1 MDLTFPTD
9 TGKINYR
16 VAALMLRENR
26 VLAMKDDRSPYFDL
40 PGGRVHMGEAAED
53 AILRELSEELGG
65 DRSFR
70 IIRPVFLVQSFFT
83 DDTDGVPY
91 HELCLYFLIDFREA
105 DFPEGQFAGRE
116 GNRVHSF
123 RWPASDRLGEEY
135 FYPTFLQNEL
145 SRLPDTLTLCTER
158 G

>member
-9 TGKINYR
+9 TGKVNYR

-26 VLAMKDDRSPYFDL
+26 VLAMKVDRSPYFDL

-53 AILRELSEELGG
+53 AILHELPEELGG
-65 DRSFR
+65 DRFFR
-70 IIRPVFLVQSFFT
+70 IIRPVFLVQPFFT

-91 HELCLYFLIDFREA
+91 HELCLYFLIDCREA
-105 DFPEGQFAGRE
+105 DFPEGEFVGRE
-116 GNRVHSF
+116 GNRVHTF
-123 RWPASDRLGEEY
+123 RWLASDRLGEEY

>member
-70 IIRPVFLVQSFFT
+70 IIRRSFSCSPFLRTIRTVCRIMSCACIF
-83 DDTDGVPY
+83 
-91 HELCLYFLIDFREA
+91 
-105 DFPEGQFAGRE
+105 
-116 GNRVHSF
+116 
-123 RWPASDRLGEEY
+123 
-135 FYPTFLQNEL
+135 
-145 SRLPDTLTLCTER
+145 
-158 G
+158 

>member
-9 TGKINYR
+9 TGKVNYR

-26 VLAMKDDRSPYFDL
+26 ILAMKDDRSPYFYL
-40 PGGRVHMGEAAED
+40 PGGRVHKGEAAED
-53 AILRELSEELGG
+53 AILHELPEELGG

-91 HELCLYFLIDFREA
+91 HELCLYFLIVF
-105 DFPEGQFAGRE
+105 GK
-116 GNRVHSF
+116 
-123 RWPASDRLGEEY
+123 
-135 FYPTFLQNEL
+135 PTFRRD
-145 SRLPDTLTLCTER
+145 SLPVGR
-158 G
+158 GIGFTRSVGWHPTASARSIFIRPSCRMNFPDCRIR

>member
-1 MDLTFPTD
+1 
-9 TGKINYR
+9 
-16 VAALMLRENR
+16 
-26 VLAMKDDRSPYFDL
+26 
-40 PGGRVHMGEAAED
+40 MGETAED

-65 DRSFR
+65 GRSFR
-70 IIRPVFLVQSFFT
+70 IVRPVFLVQSFFT

-105 DFPEGQFAGRE
+105 DFPEGQFTGRE
-116 GNRVHSF
+116 GNRVHTF
-123 RWPASDRLGEEY
+123 CWLESDRLGGEY

-145 SRLPDTLTLCTER
+145 SRLPDTLTLRTES

>member
-9 TGKINYR
+9 TGKFNYR

-26 VLAMKDDRSPYFDL
+26 ILAMKDDRSPYFYL

-65 DRSFR
+65 KTFR
-70 IIRPVFLVQSFFT
+70 IIHPVFLVQSFFT
-83 DDTDGVPY
+83 DDTNGVPY
-91 HELCLYFLIDFREA
+91 HELCLYFLIDFCET
-105 DFPEGQFAGRE
+105 DFPEGEFTGRE
-116 GNRVHSF
+116 GNRIHTF
-123 RWPASDRLGEEY
+123 RWLASDRLGEEY

-145 SRLPDTLTLCTER
+145 SRLPDTLTLRTER